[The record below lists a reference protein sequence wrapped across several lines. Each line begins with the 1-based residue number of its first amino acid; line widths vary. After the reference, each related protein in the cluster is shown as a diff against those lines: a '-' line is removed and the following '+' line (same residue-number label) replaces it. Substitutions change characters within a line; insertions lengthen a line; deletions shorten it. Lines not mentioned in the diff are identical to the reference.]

1 MQFVSPVQGQFAV
14 VVVSQTPGFDALP
27 TTDVTPEDVRE
38 MMTYLRKAK
47 ERAVAIRDRS
57 PAGSY
62 MESVLTRT
70 IDGITL
76 ELSQLDYLLAR
87 KPVMLAENGPSDRR
101 MRPAI

>member
-1 MQFVSPVQGQFAV
+1 MQFVSPYQGQYAV
-14 VVVSQTPGFDALP
+14 VLSAQSPSLELP
-27 TTDVTPEDVRE
+27 APTDVTPEDVRQ
-38 MMTYLRKAK
+38 MIIYLRKAK
-47 ERAVAIRDRS
+47 DRAMAIRDRS

-87 KPVMLAENGPSDRR
+87 KPAETAEAASSARR

>member
-1 MQFVSPVQGQFAV
+1 MQFAHPARAHNAVALSSSAPFLGSRSP
-14 VVVSQTPGFDALP
+14 
-27 TTDVTPEDVRE
+27 TDVTPEEVR
-38 MMTYLRKAK
+38 MMMAYLHKAR
-47 ERAVAIRDRS
+47 ERAIQIRERS

-62 MESVLTRT
+62 MENVLCRT

-87 KPVMLAENGPSDRR
+87 KPSRPVDADSTGRR

>member
-14 VVVSQTPGFDALP
+14 VVASQTSGFDALP

-47 ERAVAIRDRS
+47 ERAVAIRDHS

-87 KPVMLAENGPSDRR
+87 KPVMLAEKGPLDRR

>member
-1 MQFVSPVQGQFAV
+1 MQFVSPVQGQFAIV
-14 VVVSQTPGFDALP
+14 LASQSPDLESLP
-27 TTDVTPEDVRE
+27 TTDVTPEDVRQ

-47 ERAVAIRDRS
+47 ERALAIRDHA

-62 MESVLTRT
+62 MESVLTKT

-87 KPVMLAENGPSDRR
+87 KPEAHGTGPQSGKR

>member
-1 MQFVSPVQGQFAV
+1 MQFVSPLQGHSSV
-14 VVVSQTPGFDALP
+14 VLSSEAAGSEVPPA
-27 TTDVTPEDVRE
+27 TDVTPEDVRR
-38 MMTYLRKAK
+38 MIIYLRKAK
-47 ERAVAIRDRS
+47 DRAIAIREQS

-62 MESVLTRT
+62 MESVLVRT

-87 KPVMLAENGPSDRR
+87 SPVKAVDARLSARR

>member
-1 MQFVSPVQGQFAV
+1 MQFAHPACAHNAVALSSSAPFLGSRSP
-14 VVVSQTPGFDALP
+14 
-27 TTDVTPEDVRE
+27 TDVTPEEVRM
-38 MMTYLRKAK
+38 MMTYLRKARD
-47 ERAVAIRDRS
+47 RAIQIRERS

-62 MESVLTRT
+62 MENVLCRT

-87 KPVMLAENGPSDRR
+87 KPIDPVNTGTASNR